1 MRVQRGWSDSQPGP
15 DPRAPPWRDASLTW
29 SANPDDLPH
38 PPEARAGRRPA
49 PPTRRHPHRPWPGS
63 WATATGS
70 RSAPPSRESVAS
82 ARSNIAR
89 SRAIESGCRHG
100 LGRGQDGGVG
110 EHDEVA
116 GRGCPDAWTGARGRD
131 GPASGAWSVPVG
143 PARCPGPRVLP
154 HRYAAHPGG
163 EPGPRLLRRHHR
175 LELQRRPRRC
185 RAAATSGSTTP
196 PSAVANPLPLLRT
209 VLRLRVQSDPL
220 PNGGR
225 SQDLMA
231 TLIG

>member
-1 MRVQRGWSDSQPGP
+1 MTYLTHWRLALAADLLHQRDVTLTAVARQLGYSDGFALSTAFKRVRGVS
-15 DPRAPPWRDASLTW
+15 
-29 SANPDDLPH
+29 
-38 PPEARAGRRPA
+38 PEQY
-49 PPTRRHPHRPWPGS
+49 
-63 WATATGS
+63 
-70 RSAPPSRESVAS
+70 RS
-82 ARSNIAR
+82 